1 MDSPAVNPSPPD
13 TFSTV
18 ALPLILIFEGLYVND
33 IADRGGATNHGVT
46 QKIYDSFR
54 KLKNLSSADVKDIT
68 NEEVSEIYYNYYWLP
83 SHCDKMPKEVSVVV
97 FDTSVNSGGGRAAKT
112 LQQVLGVTVDGALGP
127 VTLAKLQDQDSLST
141 ANAFLALRSD
151 FYNRIVAN
159 DPTQQKFLAGWLR
172 RISLVKD
179 FVNNVKTLAQVKAA
193 W

>member
-1 MDSPAVNPSPPD
+1 
-13 TFSTV
+13 
-18 ALPLILIFEGLYVND
+18 
-33 IADRGGATNHGVT
+33 
-46 QKIYDSFR
+46 
-54 KLKNLSSADVKDIT
+54 
-68 NEEVSEIYYNYYWLP
+68 
-83 SHCDKMPKEVSVVV
+83 MPKEVSVVV

-179 FVNNVKTLAQVKAA
+179 FVNYC
-193 W
+193 